1 MRYVIWRDAEVAEL
15 ADAHGSGP
23 CDSNIMRVQVPSSAR
38 RLKSKD
44 LSLFLVSHQQSRDA
58 AAPKG
63 PRASSGFRQSHLS
76 LHTLPF
82 PSLIPPIHSA
92 DGPLS
97 TDAPGW
103 RELASSW
110 LAGKC
115 VGGPRTLVWATKVA
129 SCVLGPPP
137 LAFFWELRGTLLES
151 REASAPG
158 GPSARN
164 SHHYE
169 PLPKKRKKPPQQ
181 ITPPERF
188 FLFSSTN

>member
-58 AAPKG
+58 AVPKG

-82 PSLIPPIHSA
+82 PSLIPPIHST
-92 DGPLS
+92 GGSPG
-97 TDAPGW
+97 TDAPG
-103 RELASSW
+103 
-110 LAGKC
+110 
-115 VGGPRTLVWATKVA
+115 GGSLEEPSRNPVKRPRPEARRRVTPTTMNLSPKNAKNLPGR
-129 SCVLGPPP
+129 SLHRKGFFYSHRLIKPVLFLLTQQALQSP
-137 LAFFWELRGTLLES
+137 LRRW
-151 REASAPG
+151 
-158 GPSARN
+158 
-164 SHHYE
+164 
-169 PLPKKRKKPPQQ
+169 
-181 ITPPERF
+181 
-188 FLFSSTN
+188 

>member
-63 PRASSGFRQSHLS
+63 PRVSSGFRQSHLS

-82 PSLIPPIHSA
+82 LPSSRQYTAPTGIRARTSLGGGSWF
-92 DGPLS
+92 PLGS
-97 TDAPGW
+97 QENTLEVRGHLFEQ
-103 RELASSW
+103 RKLRVVSSD
-110 LAGKC
+110 
-115 VGGPRTLVWATKVA
+115 
-129 SCVLGPPP
+129 
-137 LAFFWELRGTLLES
+137 LR
-151 REASAPG
+151 P
-158 GPSARN
+158 
-164 SHHYE
+164 
-169 PLPKKRKKPPQQ
+169 
-181 ITPPERF
+181 
-188 FLFSSTN
+188 

>member
-44 LSLFLVSHQQSRDA
+44 LSLFSFIPTISRYRGA
-58 AAPKG
+58 QRV
-63 PRASSGFRQSHLS
+63 PRIIRLSPTLLS

-92 DGPLS
+92 DGPPG

-115 VGGPRTLVWATKVA
+115 IGGPRTLVWATKVA
-129 SCVLGPPP
+129 SCVPGPPP

-169 PLPKKRKKPPQQ
+169 PLPKKRKKPPRQ

-188 FLFSSTN
+188 FLFSPTN